1 MKLLLTLFGAGF
13 ALLSAPLA
21 SAAEPLALP
30 TKLQGKA
37 VVLTSTSADYARA
50 DTASAVK
57 PAGQGGLTEGL
68 VVQLTEDVPVYR
80 MWSGPAKKDSR
91 GNTNRIGQ
99 WWSYDAPTGPVSGYR
114 TDYEICNGW
123 NDLTWVAT
131 CTLKKGSVVV
141 IGPGQSVSAESCGDP
156 TGQETYAANLDDWQ
170 VFVSKAWSRSAELVC
185 PADTSDYEANPADI
199 SKPKAP

>member
-1 MKLLLTLFGAGF
+1 MVAFETATLTRAMVHSIAGNE
-13 ALLSAPLA
+13 AQRR
-21 SAAEPLALP
+21 AAVGEGD
-30 TKLQGKA
+30 LQA
-37 VVLTSTSADYARA
+37 IAA
-50 DTASAVK
+50 
-57 PAGQGGLTEGL
+57 AGL
-68 VVQLTEDVPVYR
+68 
-80 MWSGPAKKDSR
+80 
-91 GNTNRIGQ
+91 
-99 WWSYDAPTGPVSGYR
+99 VSGYR
-114 TDYEICNGW
+114 ADYEICNGW

-156 TGQETYAANLDDWQ
+156 TGQETYAANLEDWQ